1 MTTSLR
7 LPVRHTCVT
16 QPWGVN
22 YFDFYQKMGLP
33 YHPGIDFRAFRGFTC
48 YSSGDGVITRAGTFS
63 DGGNGIEID
72 HGDYLTFYYHLLD
85 ISVKIGDK
93 VVAGQQIGH
102 CDNTGKYTTAD
113 HLHYELRIKTEAGID
128 KVNPGPYFNFAFD
141 GTPIGAKDYDKSRC
155 YHRYY
160 RGRPKGGYQNEVR
173 ILAILGQKKI
183 WPSAEK
189 INALVY
195 GGWDL
200 ETVINP
206 AMYELWSQLK
216 KSEYL
221 AGERSFIN

>member
-1 MTTSLR
+1 MIKLR
-7 LPVRHTCVT
+7 LPLKDIFVT

-33 YHPGIDFRAFRGFTC
+33 YHPGVDFRARGGCPC
-48 YSSGDGVITRAGTFS
+48 YATNGGKVIRSGKYS
-63 DGGNGIEID
+63 DGGIGIEIRHPD
-72 HGDYLTFYYHLLD
+72 GWSTFYYHLEKTLVNID
-85 ISVKIGDK
+85 DTIIAGSLIGT
-93 VVAGQQIGH
+93 

-113 HLHYELRIKTEAGID
+113 HLHFELREYGKKI
-128 KVNPGPYFNFAFD
+128 NPAKYFEQSFD
-141 GTPIGAKDYDKSRC
+141 GTPIGAKDWDKSRC

-160 RGRPKGGYQNEVR
+160 RGRPKGGYQNELK

-183 WPSAEK
+183 WPTAEK

-200 ETVINP
+200 PTVINP
-206 AMYELWSQLK
+206 ALYEIWSQLK

-221 AGERSFIN
+221 EGQRPFQG